1 MVKRYRENFAAMI
14 YRMAQEDPELILE
27 FIEKLRT
34 AGKIDADDL
43 ARTEKIA
50 HKWIAI
56 AQENRAKKQW

>member
-43 ARTEKIA
+43 AHIEKIA
-50 HKWIAI
+50 NKWIAI
-56 AQENRAKKQW
+56 APENRAKKQR

>member
-34 AGKIDADDL
+34 AGEIDADDL
-43 ARTEKIA
+43 AHIEKIA
-50 HKWIAI
+50 NKWIAI